1 MRLKSKHRTTTMN
14 IQIILFA
21 LVLLTTFVLGYRSF
35 SRIIRNIRLA
45 KPTPTEPEDASQRL
59 KNVFLIAFGQKKM
72 FARPLSAVMHLFI
85 YSAFLVTQIEL
96 LEIMVDGLTGSH
108 RFFMKP
114 LGGLYTLIISSIEL
128 LSVLAFVAT
137 IIFLAR
143 RNLLRLPRFASKD
156 LKGFPTFDANLILAA
171 EIALIT
177 FIMLMNSADMA
188 LKDGEPN
195 FLISGMFYTLWDGV
209 GENTLHLMERIGWW
223 GHILLVFGYLNYLP
237 YSKHLHIMFAFPNT
251 YFASLGEKGKLVNM
265 PDIQKEVASM
275 FDPNAAMQPVDAD
288 APMPK
293 FGVKDV
299 FDLERKDLLAAYTCT
314 ECGRC
319 TSSCPANITGKALSP
334 RKIMMDIRDRADEIG
349 KNIDA
354 NRTEFIRED
363 QKGTTSTL
371 TAENYDDKKNLFSY
385 ITEEELRACTT
396 CAACI
401 EACPVLISPMSLIV
415 ELRRNLI
422 LEQSKSPEAWNG
434 MFNALD
440 NNGAPWA
447 FPRDERDRWARE
459 INEKAEA

>member
-1 MRLKSKHRTTTMN
+1 MN
-14 IQIILFA
+14 IQIIVFA
-21 LVLLTTFVLGYRSF
+21 LILLTTIVLGYRSF
-35 SRIIRNIRLA
+35 SRLIRNIRLA
-45 KPTPTEPEDASQRL
+45 KPTATEPEDASKRL

-72 FARPLSAVMHLFI
+72 FARPLSAIMHLFI
-85 YSAFLVTQIEL
+85 YTAFLVTQIEL
-96 LEIMVDGLTGSH
+96 IEIIVDGLTGSH
-108 RFFMKP
+108 RIFYKP
-114 LGGLYTLIISSIEL
+114 LGGLYTFIISSIEL

-137 IIFLAR
+137 LVFLSR

-156 LKGFPTFDANLILAA
+156 LKGFPTFDANLILVA
-171 EIALIT
+171 EILLIT
-177 FIMLMNSADMA
+177 CIMLMNSADMS
-188 LKDGEPN
+188 LKDGEPG
-195 FLISGMFYTLWDGV
+195 FLISGMFFHIWDGMS
-209 GENTLHLMERIGWW
+209 EETRHLLERIGWW

-251 YFASLGEKGKLVNM
+251 YFAPLGEKGTLTNM

-275 FDPNAAMQPVDAD
+275 FDPNAALAPVDTN

-319 TSSCPANITGKALSP
+319 TSSCPANLTGKALSP

-349 KNIDA
+349 KNIDD

-371 TAENYDDKKNLFSY
+371 TADNYDDGKNLFSY

-396 CAACI
+396 CTACI
-401 EACPVLISPMSLIV
+401 EACPVLISPMSIIV

-422 LEQSKSPEAWNG
+422 LEQSKSPEAWNS

-459 INEKAEA
+459 INANA